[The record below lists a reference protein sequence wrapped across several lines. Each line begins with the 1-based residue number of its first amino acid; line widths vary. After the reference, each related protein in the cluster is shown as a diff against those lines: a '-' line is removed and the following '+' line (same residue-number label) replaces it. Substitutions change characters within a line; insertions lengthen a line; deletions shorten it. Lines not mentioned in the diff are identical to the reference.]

1 MHKQKPYYIDKP
13 HTIKWTKY
21 LIMIAYLH
29 EKIENVVD
37 NLRCYNSML
46 VAFSGGVDSSTLAA
60 LAYKALGSKATAVTA
75 NSPILPKRELKN
87 VKKTIQSIGIKHIII
102 PYDILHEPGFT
113 QNPKDRCYYCKSFLY
128 GRLNIL
134 AKELVLEAVADGT
147 NISELNEYRPG
158 YKAIREKAIVTPFI
172 DMDITKHDIRRMA
185 QMLGLSVW
193 DKPQQTCLLTRFP
206 YGRMITL
213 NGLKRVEMAEDYLY
227 YLGIGECRVR
237 DCEDT
242 ARIEIT
248 GEDTDIIIKN
258 KECIV
263 EYFEKLGYKGIVFD
277 SILQV

>member
-1 MHKQKPYYIDKP
+1 MDKIP
-13 HTIKWTKY
+13 DHDV
-21 LIMIAYLH
+21 AYLH

-102 PYDILHEPGFT
+102 PYDILHEPGFI
-113 QNPKDRCYYCKSFLY
+113 QNPRDRCYYCKSFLY
-128 GRLNIL
+128 GKLNIL
-134 AKELVLEAVADGT
+134 VKELGLEAVADGT
-147 NISELNEYRPG
+147 NISELNEHRPG

-227 YLGIGECRVR
+227 YLGIRECRVR

-263 EYFEKLGYKGIVFD
+263 EYFEKLGYRGIVFD
-277 SILQV
+277 STGIT